1 MLHHVHKFGN
11 SCVFLYSSMRLKKF
25 FGDERL
31 YDVQS
36 IETSR
41 RTPEGNL
48 ELLIRWKGFPF
59 SEATWELFGHIRA
72 TAPEL
77 TQKWEKLH
85 QFKKTV
91 QRSSTPPGHFPTPEK
106 REGWMTGAE
115 LSTDEDDVWQPTPP
129 KRKKTT
135 DKFKQYNKKPA
146 TTTASSTTT
155 TCVNDDNNNNDSELF
170 GRLVIDED
178 AASPPPPPVRSV
190 IFSIIGRPSPM
201 MHTVRPPA
209 VRRVLFSSTASPL
222 PSSSAA
228 RSVLSPPAPLPSS
241 SAAVASVL
249 SPPAPL
255 PSSSAAVA
263 SAHSP
268 PASLPSSSAAV
279 VPPLS
284 PPAAFPTLS
293 PTPPLSPPAFPPL
306 SPLPPLSSPP
316 AFSPPLPPAAAVV
329 VAASRPPSPVAGA
342 SPSSPRVGPS
352 AAVPNEVTKVTE
364 NIVLY
369 QGVEYAMDKS
379 KSRPPHPNLPGSGGR
394 VFVCRRVGCANT
406 RIGRCCAWMK
416 LRWDSDVVI
425 KGPGAHKKK

>member
-1 MLHHVHKFGN
+1 MSEKDKVICASQHKLSHVGVAWYHPNGEDVINVSVSDCTSNDRRNGVTITKVRKLYNRQQMLAK
-11 SCVFLYSSMRLKKF
+11 L
-25 FGDERL
+25 
-31 YDVQS
+31 
-36 IETSR
+36 
-41 RTPEGNL
+41 
-48 ELLIRWKGFPF
+48 
-59 SEATWELFGHIRA
+59 

-91 QRSSTPPGHFPTPEK
+91 QRSSTLPGHFPTPEK

-115 LSTDEDDVWQPTPP
+115 LSTDEDDVWQPTPA

-135 DKFKQYNKKPA
+135 DKFKQYNNKP
-146 TTTASSTTT
+146 TTKTASSTTT
-155 TCVNDDNNNNDSELF
+155 TSVNDDNNNNDSELF

-178 AASPPPPPVRSV
+178 TASPPPPPVRSV
-190 IFSIIGRPSPM
+190 IFSVLGCPSPM

-222 PSSSAA
+222 PSFSAA

-241 SAAVASVL
+241 SAAVASG
-249 SPPAPL
+249 
-255 PSSSAAVA
+255 
-263 SAHSP
+263 HSP

-284 PPAAFPTLS
+284 PPAAFPPLS
-293 PTPPLSPPAFPPL
+293 PIPPLSPPDFPPL
-306 SPLPPLSSPP
+306 SPIPPLSSPP

-406 RIGRCCAWMK
+406 RIGRCCAWIK
-416 LRWDSDVVI
+416 LKWDSDVVI
-425 KGPGAHKKK
+425 KWPGVHKKK